1 MQLRREDE
9 GSLNIFG
16 QTSTTYRVCV
26 VPPAG
31 TRAGY
36 TEIEDKA
43 TARSVI
49 PSCPTPVT
57 HESCPVERNLLLV
70 LLTGV
75 VVTTLLGG
83 LGLLPP
89 DTAGA
94 AATEGRGKSKVDVL
108 LGVETDHE
116 RGNVDDLL
124 ADAVTVLARAC
135 SKMHRGRVVGAYR
148 MWRWR
153 IRTRAW
159 WIDLARPS
167 L

>member
-1 MQLRREDE
+1 
-9 GSLNIFG
+9 
-16 QTSTTYRVCV
+16 
-26 VPPAG
+26 
-31 TRAGY
+31 
-36 TEIEDKA
+36 
-43 TARSVI
+43 
-49 PSCPTPVT
+49 
-57 HESCPVERNLLLV
+57 VERNLLLV
-70 LLTGV
+70 LLAGI

-94 AATEGRGKSKVDVL
+94 AATEGRGKSEVDVL

-124 ADAVTVLARAC
+124 ADAVGVLVYAS
-135 SKMHRGRVVGAYR
+135 SKCVVYAYR

-159 WIDLARPS
+159 
-167 L
+167 